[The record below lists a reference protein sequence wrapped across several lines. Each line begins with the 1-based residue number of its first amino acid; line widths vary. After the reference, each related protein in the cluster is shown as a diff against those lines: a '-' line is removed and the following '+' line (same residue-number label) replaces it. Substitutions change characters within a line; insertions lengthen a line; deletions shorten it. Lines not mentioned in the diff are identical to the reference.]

1 MYGKQFSACIQ
12 GIHGVLVEV
21 ETDLSNGLPLVSII
35 GLPDSA
41 IRESVERVRSA
52 IKNCGFT
59 FPAQRVTI
67 NLAPADLRKEGSAF
81 DLAIA
86 IGILVTS
93 DQLIFP
99 EQERFLLL
107 GELALDGSLRPV
119 HGVLS
124 MVDVA
129 RQYGLKAVIVPSEN
143 AVEAALVEGIEVYG
157 IKHMRDLLQASG
169 HMSVV
174 KGATDGTAQGKL
186 ALAAEAVDIAN
197 TVSNVFTAEET
208 HLRQQDV
215 HSTSLSSMQQSTHIQ
230 QFQMHVPGQPDIQVR
245 VLSAT
250 SGVELDSY
258 KNNSNPHH
266 DLSSMAASP
275 MLESDHTES
284 NNVQDS
290 KMASNTT
297 ASSDTVNS
305 MVKSSTFESTI
316 ANKNHSSQNNHIANA
331 QSETITKRS
340 RSSDP
345 RYHIQLRPHLFR
357 REAQV
362 HSYDNKPATIEDYAD
377 VFGQQH
383 VKRALTI
390 AASGMH
396 NIMLIGPPGTGKTM
410 LIKRLPTILPPLTDE
425 EALEVTK
432 ILSVAGRLKDNG
444 NGLIRRRPFRSPHH
458 SITASALIGGGAIPK
473 PGEVS
478 LAHQGILFLDEFPEF
493 PRTIL
498 ELLRQPLEDHEIHI
512 SRSRAVFTFPA
523 NILLAVSMNPCPCG
537 FAGSRHPLH
546 PCTCT
551 DAKIARYRAKISG
564 PLLDRIDLQIEV
576 PRPSEQE
583 LQAAGSGA
591 TAVDGNDSASM
602 RERVRRAHDLQL
614 GRYQGMGIHWN
625 SQLSGKWLRQFAP
638 LTPAANTLLNTAFE
652 QLGMS
657 MRARDRI
664 LKLAR
669 TIADLEETQQ
679 IDTVHIAEAIQYRQ
693 LDRG

>member
-93 DQLIFP
+93 DQLVFP
-99 EQERFLLL
+99 EQESFLLL
-107 GELALDGSLRPV
+107 GELALDGNLRPV
-119 HGVLS
+119 PGVLS

-129 RQYGLKAVIVPSEN
+129 RQRGLKAVIVPLEN
-143 AVEAALVEGIEVYG
+143 AAEAALVEGMDVYG
-157 IKHMRDLLQASG
+157 IRHMRDLLHVSEQMTIADRLAKAAALEISDP
-169 HMSVV
+169 
-174 KGATDGTAQGKL
+174 ATREK
-186 ALAAEAVDIAN
+186 EKEKENRAN
-197 TVSNVFTAEET
+197 LNVA
-208 HLRQQDV
+208 
-215 HSTSLSSMQQSTHIQ
+215 SMQQEEGVQ
-230 QFQMHVPGQPDIQVR
+230 QFNMQIPGQPDIQVR
-245 VLSAT
+245 VLSPTDRACVAEHSTGKQVDRRQRMEGEQFEHDPAYTKPAAEQVADST
-250 SGVELDSY
+250 SVQQV
-258 KNNSNPHH
+258 H
-266 DLSSMAASP
+266 SP
-275 MLESDHTES
+275 S
-284 NNVQDS
+284 
-290 KMASNTT
+290 
-297 ASSDTVNS
+297 
-305 MVKSSTFESTI
+305 
-316 ANKNHSSQNNHIANA
+316 
-331 QSETITKRS
+331 KRS
-340 RSSDP
+340 SGSDP
-345 RYHIQLRPHLFR
+345 RHHIQLAPHLFVR
-357 REAQV
+357 KSQA
-362 HSYDNKPATIEDYAD
+362 HTYATEPTMIEDYAD

-432 ILSVAGRLKDNG
+432 ILSVAGRLKDSG
-444 NGLIRRRPFRSPHH
+444 NTLMRKRPFRSPHH

-576 PRPSEQE
+576 PRPSERE
-583 LQAAGSGA
+583 LQAS
-591 TAVDGNDSASM
+591 AVAAAADGNDSSSM
-602 RERVRRAHDLQL
+602 RERVLRVHKLQL
-614 GRYQGMGIHWN
+614 ERYREIGIHWN
-625 SQLSGKWLRQFAP
+625 SQLSGKWLRQYAP
-638 LTPAANTLLNTAFE
+638 LTPAANTLLDTAFE

-669 TIADLEETQQ
+669 TIADLEEEEQ
-679 IDTVHIAEAIQYRQ
+679 IDALHIAEAIQYRQ

>member
-93 DQLIFP
+93 DQLVFP
-99 EQERFLLL
+99 EQESFLLL

-119 HGVLS
+119 QGVLS

-129 RQYGLKAVIVPSEN
+129 RQHGLKRVIVPYEN
-143 AVEAALVEGIEVYG
+143 AAEASLVEGIQVYG
-157 IKHMRDLLQASG
+157 IRHMGDLLQASEQISIADVKADG
-169 HMSVV
+169 MAQDRLTIADKANKADKSDNAGSVV
-174 KGATDGTAQGKL
+174 EKAQL
-186 ALAAEAVDIAN
+186 V
-197 TVSNVFTAEET
+197 
-208 HLRQQDV
+208 QQGLPT
-215 HSTSLSSMQQSTHIQ
+215 TSLSSLQQSTDIQ

-250 SGVELDSY
+250 GSAEAVSFKKNSDSR
-258 KNNSNPHH
+258 HH
-266 DLSSMAASP
+266 IHL
-275 MLESDHTES
+275 H
-284 NNVQDS
+284 
-290 KMASNTT
+290 
-297 ASSDTVNS
+297 
-305 MVKSSTFESTI
+305 
-316 ANKNHSSQNNHIANA
+316 
-331 QSETITKRS
+331 
-340 RSSDP
+340 
-345 RYHIQLRPHLFR
+345 PHLFR
-357 REAQV
+357 REAQANT
-362 HSYDNKPATIEDYAD
+362 YDTEPTTIEDYAD

-576 PRPSEQE
+576 PRPSERE
-583 LQAAGSGA
+583 LQAAGA
-591 TAVDGNDSASM
+591 AIADGNDSASM
-602 RERVRRAHDLQL
+602 RQRVQRAHDLQL
-614 GRYQGMGIHWN
+614 GRYKEIGIHWN
-625 SQLSGKWLRQFAP
+625 SQLSGKWLRQYAP
-638 LTPAANTLLNTAFE
+638 LTPAANTLLDTAFE

-669 TIADLEETQQ
+669 TIADLEEQEQ
-679 IDTVHIAEAIQYRQ
+679 IDAVHIAEAIQYRQ
-693 LDRG
+693 MDRG

>member
-21 ETDLSNGLPLVSII
+21 ETDLSNGLPMVSII

-59 FPAQRVTI
+59 FPSQRVTI

-99 EQERFLLL
+99 EQESFLLL

-119 HGVLS
+119 PGVLS
-124 MVDVA
+124 MVDIA
-129 RQYGLKAVIVPSEN
+129 RQRGLKSVIVPYDN
-143 AVEAALVEGIEVYG
+143 ATEAALVDGVNVYG
-157 IKHMRDLLQASG
+157 IRHMRDLVQSADQSLTVAKYFSSLPVTIPISTTEQFE
-169 HMSVV
+169 MS
-174 KGATDGTAQGKL
+174 
-186 ALAAEAVDIAN
+186 
-197 TVSNVFTAEET
+197 
-208 HLRQQDV
+208 
-215 HSTSLSSMQQSTHIQ
+215 
-230 QFQMHVPGQPDIQVR
+230 VPGQPAIQVR
-245 VLSAT
+245 VLPPVSDLIIQQGQEAKHTKLSTEEVNTAFEGGT
-250 SGVELDSY
+250 SSRR
-258 KNNSNPHH
+258 KNNS
-266 DLSSMAASP
+266 
-275 MLESDHTES
+275 
-284 NNVQDS
+284 
-290 KMASNTT
+290 
-297 ASSDTVNS
+297 
-305 MVKSSTFESTI
+305 
-316 ANKNHSSQNNHIANA
+316 
-331 QSETITKRS
+331 
-340 RSSDP
+340 DP
-345 RYHIQLRPHLFR
+345 RQRIELRPHLFV
-357 REAQV
+357 REA
-362 HSYDNKPATIEDYAD
+362 HNAMLDTEPTAIEDYAD

-396 NIMLIGPPGTGKTM
+396 NILLIGPPGTGKTM
-410 LIKRLPTILPPLTDE
+410 LIKRLPTILPPLTDG

-458 SITASALIGGGAIPK
+458 SITASALIGGGSIPK

-551 DAKIARYRAKISG
+551 DNKIARYRAKISG

-576 PRPSEQE
+576 PRPSERE
-583 LQAAGSGA
+583 LLRSGA
-591 TAVDGNDSASM
+591 LANDGYDSASM
-602 RERVRRAHDLQL
+602 RERVHRVHELQL
-614 GRYQGMGIHWN
+614 ARYKEIGIHWN
-625 SQLSGKWLRQFAP
+625 SQLSGKWLRQYAL
-638 LTPAANTLLNTAFE
+638 LTPAANTLLDTAFE

-669 TIADLEETQQ
+669 TIADLEEQEQ
-679 IDTVHIAEAIQYRQ
+679 IDAVHIAEAIQYRQ
-693 LDRG
+693 MDRG

>member
-93 DQLIFP
+93 DQLVFP
-99 EQERFLLL
+99 EQESFLLL

-119 HGVLS
+119 QGVLS

-129 RQYGLKAVIVPSEN
+129 RQHGLKRVIVPYEN
-143 AVEAALVEGIEVYG
+143 AAEASLVEGIQVYG
-157 IKHMRDLLQASG
+157 IRHMGDLLQASEQISIADVKADG
-169 HMSVV
+169 MAQDRLTIADKANKADKSDNAGSVV
-174 KGATDGTAQGKL
+174 EKAQL
-186 ALAAEAVDIAN
+186 V
-197 TVSNVFTAEET
+197 
-208 HLRQQDV
+208 QQGLPT
-215 HSTSLSSMQQSTHIQ
+215 TSLSSLQQSTDIQ

-245 VLSAT
+245 ILSAT
-250 SGVELDSY
+250 GSAEAVSFKKNSDSR
-258 KNNSNPHH
+258 HH
-266 DLSSMAASP
+266 IHL
-275 MLESDHTES
+275 H
-284 NNVQDS
+284 
-290 KMASNTT
+290 
-297 ASSDTVNS
+297 
-305 MVKSSTFESTI
+305 
-316 ANKNHSSQNNHIANA
+316 
-331 QSETITKRS
+331 
-340 RSSDP
+340 
-345 RYHIQLRPHLFR
+345 PHLFR
-357 REAQV
+357 REAQANT
-362 HSYDNKPATIEDYAD
+362 YDTEPTTIEDYAD

-576 PRPSEQE
+576 PRPSERE
-583 LQAAGSGA
+583 LQAAG
-591 TAVDGNDSASM
+591 TAIADGNDSASM
-602 RERVRRAHDLQL
+602 RQRVQRAHDLQL
-614 GRYQGMGIHWN
+614 GRYKEIGIHWN
-625 SQLSGKWLRQFAP
+625 SQLSGKWLRQYAP
-638 LTPAANTLLNTAFE
+638 LTPAANTLLDTAFE

-669 TIADLEETQQ
+669 TIADLEEQEQ
-679 IDTVHIAEAIQYRQ
+679 IDAVHIAEAIQYRQ
-693 LDRG
+693 MDRG

>member
-93 DQLIFP
+93 DQLVFP
-99 EQERFLLL
+99 EQESFLLL
-107 GELALDGSLRPV
+107 GELALDGNLRPV
-119 HGVLS
+119 PGVLS

-129 RQYGLKAVIVPSEN
+129 RQRGLKAVIVPLEN
-143 AVEAALVEGIEVYG
+143 AAEAALVEGMDVYG
-157 IKHMRDLLQASG
+157 IRHMRDLLHVSEQMTIADRL
-169 HMSVV
+169 
-174 KGATDGTAQGKL
+174 ATI
-186 ALAAEAVDIAN
+186 AEVEISNPDTKEKEKKNRAN
-197 TVSNVFTAEET
+197 LNVA
-208 HLRQQDV
+208 
-215 HSTSLSSMQQSTHIQ
+215 SMQQEADVQ
-230 QFQMHVPGQPDIQVR
+230 QFNMHIPGQPDIQVR
-245 VLSAT
+245 VLSPTDRACLAEH
-250 SGVELDSY
+250 SVEEKVDRSQRMEGEQLE
-258 KNNSNPHH
+258 H
-266 DLSSMAASP
+266 DPAYTKPAAEQVADPISVKQFHFP
-275 MLESDHTES
+275 
-284 NNVQDS
+284 S
-290 KMASNTT
+290 K
-297 ASSDTVNS
+297 
-305 MVKSSTFESTI
+305 KSSG
-316 ANKNHSSQNNHIANA
+316 
-331 QSETITKRS
+331 
-340 RSSDP
+340 SDP
-345 RYHIQLRPHLFR
+345 RHHIQLAPHLFVR
-357 REAQV
+357 KSQA
-362 HSYDNKPATIEDYAD
+362 HTYATEPTMIEDYAD

-432 ILSVAGRLKDNG
+432 ILSVAGRLKDSG
-444 NGLIRRRPFRSPHH
+444 NMLMRKRPFRSPHH

-576 PRPSEQE
+576 PRPSERE
-583 LQAAGSGA
+583 LQASAVAA
-591 TAVDGNDSASM
+591 TVDGNDSSSM
-602 RERVRRAHDLQL
+602 RERVLRVHKLQL
-614 GRYQGMGIHWN
+614 ERYRAIGIHWN
-625 SQLSGKWLRQFAP
+625 SQLSGKWLRQYAP
-638 LTPAANTLLNTAFE
+638 LTPAANTLLDTAFE

-669 TIADLEETQQ
+669 TIADLEEQEK
-679 IDTVHIAEAIQYRQ
+679 IDAVHIAEAIQYRQ

>member
-99 EQERFLLL
+99 EQESFLLL
-107 GELALDGSLRPV
+107 GELALDGNLRPV

-129 RQYGLKAVIVPSEN
+129 RQRGLKAVIVPQEN
-143 AVEAALVEGIEVYG
+143 AAEAALVEGINVYG
-157 IKHMRDLLQASG
+157 IRHMRDLLHVSEQMTIA
-169 HMSVV
+169 
-174 KGATDGTAQGKL
+174 DRL
-186 ALAAEAVDIAN
+186 AKAAGVDITDLATKEKEKEN
-197 TVSNVFTAEET
+197 SENLNVA
-208 HLRQQDV
+208 
-215 HSTSLSSMQQSTHIQ
+215 SMQQEAGAQ
-230 QFQMHVPGQPDIQVR
+230 QFNMRIPGQPDIQVR
-245 VLSAT
+245 VLSPTDRAYSAEHST
-250 SGVELDSY
+250 GVPADYNHSQQVKEEE
-258 KNNSNPHH
+258 PEH
-266 DLSSMAASP
+266 DP
-275 MLESDHTES
+275 TKTES
-284 NNVQDS
+284 AAEHASDS
-290 KMASNTT
+290 TSAKQALSL
-297 ASSDTVNS
+297 S
-305 MVKSSTFESTI
+305 
-316 ANKNHSSQNNHIANA
+316 
-331 QSETITKRS
+331 KRS
-340 RSSDP
+340 SSSDP
-345 RYHIQLRPHLFR
+345 RHHIQLAPHLFV
-357 REAQV
+357 RESQA
-362 HSYDNKPATIEDYAD
+362 YTYATEPTMIEDYAD

-432 ILSVAGRLKDNG
+432 ILSVAGRLKDSG
-444 NGLIRRRPFRSPHH
+444 NALMRKRPFRSPHH

-576 PRPSEQE
+576 PRPSERE
-583 LQAAGSGA
+583 LQSSAAGD
-591 TAVDGNDSASM
+591 VDGNNSSSM
-602 RERVRRAHDLQL
+602 RERVLRVHELQL
-614 GRYQGMGIHWN
+614 ERYREIGIHWN
-625 SQLSGKWLRQFAP
+625 SQLSGKWLRQYAP
-638 LTPAANTLLNTAFE
+638 LTPAANTLLDTAFE

-669 TIADLEETQQ
+669 TIADLEEQEQ
-679 IDTVHIAEAIQYRQ
+679 IDAVHIAEAIQYRQ